1 MLEDLHFLDDHEM
14 IVVGRHA
21 QHHAVLHI
29 QRDLASITIL
39 PAAMQSF
46 QTLDQTGKRKGNR
59 PTSKQQEK
67 P

>member
-29 QRDLASITIL
+29 QRDLARFTGL
-39 PAAMQSF
+39 PVSTVSPPIA
-46 QTLDQTGKRKGNR
+46 TNR
-59 PTSKQQEK
+59 H
-67 P
+67 